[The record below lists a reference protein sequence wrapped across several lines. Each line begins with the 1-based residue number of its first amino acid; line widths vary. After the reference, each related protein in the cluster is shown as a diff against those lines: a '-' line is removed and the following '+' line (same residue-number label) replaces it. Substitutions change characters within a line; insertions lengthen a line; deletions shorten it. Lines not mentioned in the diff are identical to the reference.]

1 MDKKI
6 LKFIELQKNPNSQS
20 NPQKKKKKKK
30 KKKEQSLKYQT
41 P

>member
-20 NPQKKKKKKK
+20 NPQKKKKNKA
-30 KKKEQSLKYQT
+30 
-41 P
+41 

>member
-20 NPQKKKKKKK
+20 NPQKKKK
-30 KKKEQSLKYQT
+30 EQSLKYQT